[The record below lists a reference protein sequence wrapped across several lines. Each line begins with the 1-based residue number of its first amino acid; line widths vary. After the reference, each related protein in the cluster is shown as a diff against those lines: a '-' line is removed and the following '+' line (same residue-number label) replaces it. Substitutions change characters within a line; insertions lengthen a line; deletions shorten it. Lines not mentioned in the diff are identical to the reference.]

1 MRKRFPIS
9 FRRGEMSEGQWGKV
23 ITPGTSGLYLF
34 TYYCTMFLNFFN
46 QKIYNNTLYEWLFS
60 LAIVVVSVVVA
71 RLVYWLSSKILRKY
85 IEGTSTEIDDL
96 IIKRLDAPMALGI
109 VLVGMRYAL
118 KLLEFPRL
126 VNSYVHRGFVL
137 MVALAATWFLT
148 RAVRGAI
155 EYYFKQNAEKVMSKN
170 EQQVMM
176 VAKRGS
182 VILIWAI
189 GIVVGLNNAGFDVG
203 ALIAGLGIGG
213 LALALA
219 AQDTVKNIIGGLI
232 VFIDKPFHVGDVIKI
247 KETEGTVIY
256 TGIRSTR
263 LRTGAGRIITIPN
276 AQFTDSA
283 IENISLEPAKRIVTY
298 LSLTYETP
306 AEKIDEALTILKNII
321 EHSPDVNHYDSVVFL
336 EKFSPSSVDI
346 NFTYFIKKGS
356 DIHSTQT
363 DINIQV
369 LQKFKAAGIEFAYPT
384 QISIE
389 RKPAE

>member
-1 MRKRFPIS
+1 
-9 FRRGEMSEGQWGKV
+9 
-23 ITPGTSGLYLF
+23 
-34 TYYCTMFLNFFN
+34 
-46 QKIYNNTLYEWLFS
+46 
-60 LAIVVVSVVVA
+60 
-71 RLVYWLSSKILRKY
+71 
-85 IEGTSTEIDDL
+85 
-96 IIKRLDAPMALGI
+96 
-109 VLVGMRYAL
+109 
-118 KLLEFPRL
+118 
-126 VNSYVHRGFVL
+126 
-137 MVALAATWFLT
+137 
-148 RAVRGAI
+148 
-155 EYYFKQNAEKVMSKN
+155 
-170 EQQVMM
+170 
-176 VAKRGS
+176 
-182 VILIWAI
+182 
-189 GIVVGLNNAGFDVG
+189 
-203 ALIAGLGIGG
+203 
-213 LALALA
+213 
-219 AQDTVKNIIGGLI
+219 QDTVKNIIGGLI

-389 RKPAE
+389 RKPVE

>member
-1 MRKRFPIS
+1 MAFYSRF
-9 FRRGEMSEGQWGKV
+9 RGLGGV
-23 ITPGTSGLYLF
+23 VF

-60 LAIVVVSVVVA
+60 LAIVVISVVVA

-85 IEGTSTEIDDL
+85 IEGTKTDIDDL

-109 VLVGMRYAL
+109 MLVGIRYAL

-126 VNSYVHRGFVL
+126 VNNYVHRGFVL
-137 MVALAATWFLT
+137 MVALTATWFLT

-232 VFIDKPFHVGDVIKI
+232 VFIDKPFHIGDVIRI
-247 KETEGTVIY
+247 KETEGTVVY

-306 AEKIDEALTILKNII
+306 AEKIDEAIMILKNII
-321 EHSPDVNHYDSVVFL
+321 EHSPDVNHYDSLVFL

-356 DIHSTQT
+356 DTHSTQT

-384 QISIE
+384 QVSIE

>member
-389 RKPAE
+389 RKPVE

>member
-1 MRKRFPIS
+1 
-9 FRRGEMSEGQWGKV
+9 
-23 ITPGTSGLYLF
+23 
-34 TYYCTMFLNFFN
+34 MFLNFFN

-60 LAIVVVSVVVA
+60 LAIVVMSVVIA

-109 VLVGMRYAL
+109 VLIGIRYAL

-126 VNSYVHRGFVL
+126 VNNYVHRGFVL
-137 MVALAATWFLT
+137 MVALTATWFLT

-155 EYYFKQNAEKVMSKN
+155 EYYFKQNAEKAMSKN

-182 VILIWAI
+182 VILIWAL

-232 VFIDKPFHVGDVIKI
+232 VFIDKPFHIGDVIRI
-247 KETEGTVIY
+247 KDMEGTVVY

-263 LRTGAGRIITIPN
+263 LRTGAGRIVTLPN

-283 IENISLEPAKRIVTY
+283 IENISMEPAKRIVTY
-298 LSLTYETP
+298 LSLMYETP
-306 AEKIDEALTILKNII
+306 AEKIDEAITILKNIV
-321 EHSPDVNHYDSVVFL
+321 EHSPDVNHYDSLVYL

-356 DIHSTQT
+356 DTHTTQT
-363 DINIQV
+363 DINLQV

-384 QISIE
+384 QVSIE
-389 RKPAE
+389 RKTVE